1 VGSKSEPPGKQR
13 AFEAATDPGPNVEVD
28 PVKARTATTWLGAL
42 AALLLLALPAAAQQQ
57 PPGPGPRLP
66 GCKDPRAIARYLRL
80 SETQVAE
87 WKTLREALHT
97 ATQPLIAQLE
107 PLHTSL
113 ATELDKPSPDACTAG
128 GFVVSID
135 HLRDQIEDLRADY
148 ISDFEALLTPEQLV
162 KWNALET
169 VCHAQGVAPG
179 VG

>member
-1 VGSKSEPPGKQR
+1 MNRPASQR
-13 AFEAATDPGPNVEVD
+13 AFEAATDPGPKVEVD

-42 AALLLLALPAAAQQQ
+42 TALLLLALPAAAQQQ
-57 PPGPGPRLP
+57 NSPRLP
-66 GCKDPRAIARYLRL
+66 GCKDPRAIARYLGL
-80 SETQVAE
+80 SETQANQ
-87 WKTLREALHT
+87 WKTLREALRA
-97 ATQPLIAQLE
+97 ATQPLATQLE

-135 HLRDQIEDLRADY
+135 GIRDQIETLRADY
-148 ISDFEALLTPEQLV
+148 IADFEALLTPEQLV

-179 VG
+179 VS